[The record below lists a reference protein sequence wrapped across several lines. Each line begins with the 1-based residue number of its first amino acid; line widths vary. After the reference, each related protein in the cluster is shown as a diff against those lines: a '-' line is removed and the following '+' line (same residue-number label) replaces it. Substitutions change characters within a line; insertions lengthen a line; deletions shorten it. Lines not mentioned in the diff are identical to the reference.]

1 MKTSPKP
8 APRKTVSSNG
18 RLNGDP
24 FSASLQP
31 IFSLIR
37 RAGTVLSDRTST
49 LLASH
54 SQNGRRPPQSRENNR
69 KRTGS
74 GQVSKRE
81 SAPGDANGVVQS
93 PDYVQTLLW
102 WMHRGA
108 SALSAR
114 GLPNLMPEIFET
126 VLTMAQGRTS
136 HRFHLAI
143 HYGSWK
149 KLFNML
155 LIEAQLTLGLT
166 KVRGYPF
173 EWEIDT
179 TNICQLKCPLCHTG
193 LDNINRMKG
202 TMHFDTFKKTIDEIK
217 DTVLWLS
224 LYSWGEPLLNKQLP
238 RFIQYARQ
246 SNIPTIISTN
256 LSLKL
261 TPEKVEGL
269 IKSGLDVMIISLD
282 GVTQE
287 VYEKYRVRGKLDL
300 VLENI
305 RLIIEKKK
313 ELKSS
318 TPFLEWQFIVM
329 KQNEHQIPEA
339 RQMASDLGVDQIIFK
354 RVDFPH
360 GIGTEE
366 MAQKWLPVKTAEFRR
381 ESPLSKPYHENG
393 PKCWKLWR
401 SGVINWDGGYAPC
414 CYLTD
419 AKHDFGNVND
429 NTIKEIWNNTQY
441 RTARNMFMSGKM
453 PQVEVGCLTCDVYL
467 ESPNGRKHSG
477 AILQMFRGDKKEEAK
492 VGK

>member
-149 KLFNML
+149 KLINFL
-155 LIEAQLTLGLT
+155 AIEAQLTLGLT

-238 RFIQYARQ
+238 RFIQYAHQ

-339 RQMASDLGVDQIIFK
+339 RQMARDLGVDQIIFK

-441 RTARNMFMSGKM
+441 RTARNLFMSGKM
-453 PQVEVGCLTCDVYL
+453 PRVEVGCLTCDVYL